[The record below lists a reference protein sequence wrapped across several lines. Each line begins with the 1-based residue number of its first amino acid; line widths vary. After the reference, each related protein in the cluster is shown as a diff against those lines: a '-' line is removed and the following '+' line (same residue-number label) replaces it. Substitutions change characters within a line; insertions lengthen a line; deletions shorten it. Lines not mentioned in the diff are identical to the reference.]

1 MKFYNLDTDF
11 TLGKFEGK
19 TVKDILNLDPNY
31 LEWCAVHLDQFCMT
45 EEVIGQIRAIMPGFA
60 LSEEAKQSLKDK
72 FDNWQNV
79 LKREQMDHDDES
91 YEQATYENYNGSY
104 AQDIEGWSDQDI
116 DDVFD
121 GDPDAYWNID

>member
-1 MKFYNLDTDF
+1 MKFYNLDTEF
-11 TLGKFEGK
+11 KFGKFEGK
-19 TVKDILNLDPNY
+19 TVKEILYLDPNY

-45 EEVIGQIRAIMPGFA
+45 DEVIEQIRAIMPGFA

>member
-1 MKFYNLDTDF
+1 MKFYNLDTEF
-11 TLGKFEGK
+11 TFGKFEGE
-19 TVKDILNLDPNY
+19 TVKEILNIDHAY
-31 LEWCAVHLDQFCMT
+31 LEWCAIHLDHFYMT
-45 EEVIGQIRAIMPGFA
+45 EKVIEEVREIIPGFSI
-60 LSEEAKQSLKDK
+60 SEEAKQSLKDK

-79 LKREQMDHDDES
+79 LDQEQVEHDDES
-91 YEQATYENYNGSY
+91 YERATYEKYSGSY

>member
-1 MKFYNLDTDF
+1 MKFYNLDTEF
-11 TLGKFEGK
+11 TFGKFEGK

-45 EEVIGQIRAIMPGFA
+45 DEVIEQIWAIMPGFA

>member
-1 MKFYNLDTDF
+1 MKFYNLDTEF
-11 TLGKFEGK
+11 TFGKFEGK

-31 LEWCAVHLDQFCMT
+31 LEWCAVHLDQLCMT
-45 EEVIGQIRAIMPGFA
+45 DEVIEQIRAIMPGFA